1 MRKTRRLLSVVK
13 GFICDK
19 RKILI
24 LVFILGLLASF
35 LEIANTYLFKILVD
49 NVFIKKNISIQNI
62 IVLFSVVFVGT
73 SICTYVKNYLVNKFD
88 LSVSKLIKEK
98 IWNSYCSMRIEK
110 FLTYDVG
117 ELKNVIDY
125 DSRQISQFVLQ
136 FYVEYPLN
144 LMKLCVCVCILY
156 FFSWQLSLLATVL
169 IPITFL
175 LGRYFSNKN
184 GELWYQSRQISG
196 KFETWLFDMFQRWMD
211 IKLLTQENSVMNT
224 FDEYAEEIIENK
236 SKFMFYYSIS
246 RIVALMKNE
255 IFVKLVIYTLGGYL
269 VIKGQITVGVM
280 LVFVQ
285 YLGKMLNYLETINDY
300 NINVTKY
307 NEQIT
312 RVIDVLNIETYK
324 EEEANCYSIEW
335 GDVVLKN
342 ISFSYNNSQNKV
354 ISDFSDVIHKGEVV
368 ALRGKSGVGK
378 TTLVNL
384 ILNQI
389 KPQKG
394 QILFGQED
402 LSSATGK
409 GMLARISTISQDT
422 RFFNLTI
429 FENMQ
434 IVKPDVSEDEL
445 ISVMKKVDIYSFVEA
460 LPDGMNTVIGERG
473 IKLSGGQRQKMAF
486 VRLFLTNPDFIILD
500 EATSMMDGDSEKLV
514 YQSLLEWKKERTL
527 LIISHRLETVWFIN
541 RYINL

>member
-73 SICTYVKNYLVNKFD
+73 SICTYVKTYLVNKFD

-196 KFETWLFDMFQRWMD
+196 KFETWLFDM
-211 IKLLTQENSVMNT
+211 
-224 FDEYAEEIIENK
+224 
-236 SKFMFYYSIS
+236 
-246 RIVALMKNE
+246 
-255 IFVKLVIYTLGGYL
+255 
-269 VIKGQITVGVM
+269 
-280 LVFVQ
+280 
-285 YLGKMLNYLETINDY
+285 
-300 NINVTKY
+300 
-307 NEQIT
+307 
-312 RVIDVLNIETYK
+312 
-324 EEEANCYSIEW
+324 
-335 GDVVLKN
+335 
-342 ISFSYNNSQNKV
+342 
-354 ISDFSDVIHKGEVV
+354 
-368 ALRGKSGVGK
+368 
-378 TTLVNL
+378 
-384 ILNQI
+384 
-389 KPQKG
+389 
-394 QILFGQED
+394 
-402 LSSATGK
+402 
-409 GMLARISTISQDT
+409 
-422 RFFNLTI
+422 
-429 FENMQ
+429 
-434 IVKPDVSEDEL
+434 
-445 ISVMKKVDIYSFVEA
+445 
-460 LPDGMNTVIGERG
+460 
-473 IKLSGGQRQKMAF
+473 
-486 VRLFLTNPDFIILD
+486 
-500 EATSMMDGDSEKLV
+500 
-514 YQSLLEWKKERTL
+514 
-527 LIISHRLETVWFIN
+527 
-541 RYINL
+541 